1 VTTMAGPDSDV
12 RVLTPHDLGAAT
24 KVFSQRPVEN
34 VFVGYRTRLTQM
46 EPRWMG
52 GEMWGFYRNG
62 ELSSMLHLGANLVP
76 VETDEEARQAFLAR
90 LRHQPSQVVTIV
102 GSQDQVR
109 PMWEGLRRTWPEPR
123 LTRWDQPHLAIS
135 NYPSVAPDPGVRVTR
150 KRDFDLLYPACVAMY
165 TEEIEVSPERDG
177 GRSLYRARV
186 QQLISRSWSFSRIEN
201 GRVLFKAE
209 VACATQDACQIQGV
223 YVDPAHRGR
232 GLGTHG
238 MAAVVQFCLERIAP
252 TVALY
257 VNNHNLAAR
266 KAYERVGFQ
275 QTDTFATVMF

>member
-1 VTTMAGPDSDV
+1 MTTVAGPESDV
-12 RVLTPHDLGAAT
+12 RVLSARDLTAAAR
-24 KVFSQRPVEN
+24 VLSVRPVEN

-46 EPRWMG
+46 DPRWMG
-52 GEMWGFYRNG
+52 GEMWGYYRDG
-62 ELSSMLHLGANLVP
+62 ELSSLLHLGANLIP
-76 VETDEEARQAFLAR
+76 VEADAEASAAFASR
-90 LRHQPSQVVTIV
+90 LQRRPDQVVTIV

-109 PMWEGLRRTWPEPR
+109 PLWDGVRRFWPSPR

-135 NYPSVAPDPGVRVTR
+135 STPHVAPDPAVRVTH
-150 KRDFDLLYPACVAMY
+150 KRDFDVLYPACVAMY

-177 GRSLYRARV
+177 GRALYRARV
-186 QQLISRSWSFSRIEN
+186 QQLISRSWSFSRIED

-209 VACATQDACQIQGV
+209 VACATQEACQIQGV
-223 YVDPAHRGR
+223 YVDPDHRGR

-238 MAAVVQFCLERIAP
+238 MAAVVQFCLDQIAP

-257 VNNHNLAAR
+257 VNEHNVAAR
-266 KAYERVGFQ
+266 RAYDRVGFE